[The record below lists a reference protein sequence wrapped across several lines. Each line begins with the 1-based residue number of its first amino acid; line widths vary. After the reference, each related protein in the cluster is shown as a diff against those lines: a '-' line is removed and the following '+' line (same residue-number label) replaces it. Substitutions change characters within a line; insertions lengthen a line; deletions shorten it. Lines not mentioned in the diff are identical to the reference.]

1 MSLHFY
7 QIIIVGLAGF
17 MIWQGGAQY
26 FRQEGGQTFFKFSI
40 RLIVWGGMAA
50 IALFPTLSN
59 DLATLIG
66 IEGNINAVIMVGFI
80 LVFLMIFKLLSA
92 IERVETQVTS
102 LTRKETLERL
112 PSIETKKE

>member
-1 MSLHFY
+1 MQLHFY
-7 QIIIVGLAGF
+7 QIAIVILASF
-17 MIWQGGAQY
+17 MIWQGGTHY
-26 FRQEGGQTFFKFSI
+26 FRQEGGQTFFKFSV
-40 RLIVWGGMAA
+40 RFVVWGGMAL

-92 IERVETQVTS
+92 IERVEAHITS
-102 LTRKETLERL
+102 LTRKKALEDIDRRETR
-112 PSIETKKE
+112 